1 MKVLIDLLNEDK
13 SNQPKKLKIRLFKTI
28 MQGVLQADYGE
39 IFSTAKSDRIY
50 VVTKPTWGKKSH
62 LSRINKVYKG
72 FSGDTPLNQIRA
84 YADRVRKRYG
94 KTHKA
99 NEDS

>member
-1 MKVLIDLLNEDK
+1 MKELIKYLNE
-13 SNQPKKLKIRLFKTI
+13 NTQPKKLKIRLYKTI

-39 IFSTAKSDRIY
+39 IFSTSKSDRIY
-50 VVTKPTWGKKSH
+50 VVTKPTWGKKSK
-62 LSRINKVYKG
+62 LSNVNKVYKG
-72 FSGDTPLNQIRA
+72 FPGDTPLNYIKA